1 MEFAFNASALAAGA
15 DIERA
20 NVITTLPSLGSV
32 MLVPSGGQGRAAV
45 SGYYS
50 AELQLGYA
58 ETFVSGRKLPG
69 QDRFATFTSVLMKD
83 VLIFN
88 RVFVGEMG
96 TTISSERGFEEE
108 DDHEFEITIFFDN
121 VRVDGKPVRILK
133 DEDLLKTK
141 RYEDLGGYC
150 HPERFAGSAAAVQDA
165 VRGRQ
170 PVRVSLVRDIEGWD
184 TIDLA
189 TIFVPGLGRFRFG
202 ELMLKPGQRRVNLI
216 HAFFGRR
223 RDRDGREEP
232 EAVQHAVRNT
242 EGPPDLDGSD
252 SDEAAQSTFE
262 PKGEMITGSGEGNG
276 TPIKP

>member
-15 DIERA
+15 EIERA
-20 NVITTLPSLGSV
+20 NVVTTLPSLGSV

-58 ETFVSGRKLPG
+58 ETLVSGRKLPG

-88 RVFVGEMG
+88 RVYVGEMG
-96 TTISSERGFEEE
+96 TTISSERGFEDE
-108 DDHEFEITIFFDN
+108 DDHEFEITLFFDN
-121 VRVDGKPVRILK
+121 VRVDGKPVRIRK
-133 DEDLLKTK
+133 DEALLKTK
-141 RYEDLGGYC
+141 RYADLGGYC
-150 HPERFAGSAAAVQDA
+150 GSEGFAGAAAVQAA
-165 VRGRQ
+165 VREKQ
-170 PVRVSLVRDIEGWD
+170 LVRMSLVRDIEGWD

-189 TIFVPGLGRFRFG
+189 TIYVPGLGRFRFG

-216 HAFFGRR
+216 HAFFGRQR
-223 RDRDGREEP
+223 GRHGREERG
-232 EAVQHAVRNT
+232 AVKHAVRST

-252 SDEAAQSTFE
+252 PEESAQSTSE
-262 PKGEMITGSGEGNG
+262 PSGEMITGSGEGNG